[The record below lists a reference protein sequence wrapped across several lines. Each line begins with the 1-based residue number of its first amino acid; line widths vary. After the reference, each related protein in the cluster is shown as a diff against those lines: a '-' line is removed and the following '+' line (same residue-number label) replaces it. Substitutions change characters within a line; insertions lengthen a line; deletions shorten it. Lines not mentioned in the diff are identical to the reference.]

1 MVSEPSRSGAQ
12 AGEGKLNKR
21 ERGKRGER
29 GRASSKKERLTR
41 KESVE
46 LVDPSRSRKVNRL
59 VPKVNKESSK
69 NARVDLVLDLELLS
83 LGLLR
88 RLERL
93 LDSGQRGGLERLGRG
108 DGDREETR
116 VGLGKGEEVG
126 EDRGGEGESGVLGED
141 GEEVGGDL

>member
-1 MVSEPSRSGAQ
+1 MSRRGVACK
-12 AGEGKLNKR
+12 AEKGTR
-21 ERGKRGER
+21 EREER
-29 GRASSKKERLTR
+29 GGRGRGSSKKERLTR

-46 LVDPSRSRKVNRL
+46 LVDPGRSRKVNRL
-59 VPKVNKESSK
+59 VPEVNKESSK
-69 NARVDLVLDLELLS
+69 NARVDLVLNLELLS

-108 DGDREETR
+108 NGDREETR
-116 VGLGKGEEVG
+116 VGLGEGEEVG
-126 EDRGGEGESGVLGED
+126 EDRGGEGETGVLGED